1 MLYPVGFA
9 TVKFQLEG
17 VKMVKKSMAKTKE
30 GKRLKVLAK
39 TEKAIKNAPI
49 IETKEQLMTVANLAT
64 PVHLLVSGFQAEAV
78 LTMVELMRESSNDAV
93 RLKASGEIL
102 ALGGNSSEML
112 KIQAVMSGRHKDLS
126 QMTNA
131 ELDAFIAEA
140 KRNQDIAREIAAHNA
155 EDITPMVEAEAI
167 EQPPTVEE
175 PTPWDALGGADN
187 LDGGL

>member
-1 MLYPVGFA
+1 
-9 TVKFQLEG
+9 
-17 VKMVKKSMAKTKE
+17 MVKKSMARNTE
-30 GKRLKVLAK
+30 GKRLKVL
-39 TEKAIKNAPI
+39 EKAKKILKTTPEI
-49 IETKEQLMTVANLAT
+49 STKEQLMTVSNLAS

-155 EDITPMVEAEAI
+155 DDITPMVDGEAVNT
-167 EQPPTVEE
+167 PPGGAE
-175 PTPWDALGGADN
+175 PSPWDALGGADN
-187 LDGGL
+187 IDGGL

>member
-1 MLYPVGFA
+1 MGFA